1 MARARIYRNTFSVL
15 VAELGL
21 KHKNRQRE
29 RPSKYIGPPSRKARH
44 TNRNRN
50 KRSVLYAPKEREL
63 ITVVGVQCVRQRSS
77 CGCGPDHRVQL
88 RRTSLVDGQLLRSVM
103 YTVGAREVTS
113 TPENGTWRGEKHD
126 ASREGAVV
134 PRRGGWRLCAK
145 KGCTDQGS
153 SKRSLAAV
161 SDTRAR
167 AQRPVA

>member
-1 MARARIYRNTFSVL
+1 MVMWLRRS
-15 VAELGL
+15 
-21 KHKNRQRE
+21 QRE
-29 RPSKYIGPPSRKARH
+29 RPSKYIGPPNRKARH

-126 ASREGAVV
+126 ASRKGAVV
-134 PRRGGWRLCAK
+134 PRRGGACAP
-145 KGCTDQGS
+145 
-153 SKRSLAAV
+153 KRAAQIKAAV
-161 SDTRAR
+161 SVLWQRSLILEAYSSVRGPSAR
-167 AQRPVA
+167 EVRCRGNAGMR